1 MSEPTPTDE
10 LTAVELLH
18 AATGWINTH
27 WDDNQTPNRQYAIGI
42 AKMLM
47 GSIQRID
54 SLERTLAAQR
64 AALLY
69 CYGQLQPLV
78 SFRKWLAQFGQE
90 KPAEDPRERY
100 EIPAFLRKKKPDA
113 EAPG

>member
-18 AATGWINTH
+18 AATGWINTP
-27 WDDNQTPNRQYAIGI
+27 WDDTEIPNRQYAIGI

-64 AALLY
+64 TALQW
-69 CYGQLQPLV
+69 CYEKLQPMQP
-78 SFRKWLAQFGQE
+78 F
-90 KPAEDPRERY
+90 EDWVK
-100 EIPAFLRKKKPDA
+100 EIGK
-113 EAPG
+113 